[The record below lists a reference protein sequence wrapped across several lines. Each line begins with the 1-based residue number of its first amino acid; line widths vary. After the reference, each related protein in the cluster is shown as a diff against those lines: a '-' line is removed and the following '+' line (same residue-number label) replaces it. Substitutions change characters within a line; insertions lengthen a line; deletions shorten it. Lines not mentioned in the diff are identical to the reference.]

1 MTDFNRIE
9 DLANATAYDV
19 NGDKVGSVQDV
30 YVNDTTGQPDFIT
43 VNHGLFGTGSSIVP
57 LRGHSL
63 RNGDLHLAFPK
74 DRIEDAPDLDDNGH
88 LTTNDQDALYR
99 HYALTET
106 QDVTTYE
113 TGAPAD
119 GVAGAA
125 GYGVEAGAGVP
136 AAGVDADA
144 AGAGVP
150 AAGVG
155 AAAAGVGAGA
165 AGLGAADAGYADGV
179 AGTAGTADAG
189 VAGTDSDELIRSE
202 EQLNVSKDR
211 VESGEVHLRKYV
223 VTETETVEVPVERE
237 EVRIVREPITEADR
251 AAHTGAIGEA
261 EASVTLHEDQ
271 VTVTKESVPVEKVS
285 LETET
290 VRDTETVSE
299 EVRKERFETDG
310 VVTDG
315 VVTDG
320 VVTDGDA
327 DLR

>member
-1 MTDFNRIE
+1 MTNLNRIE

-30 YVNDTTGQPDFIT
+30 YVNDTSGQPDFIS
-43 VNHGLFGTGSSIVP
+43 VNHGLFGTGTSIVP

-63 RNGDLHLAFPK
+63 RDGDLHLAFPK

-99 HYALTET
+99 HYALTEV

-119 GVAGAA
+119 GAVDAGTAGAA
-125 GYGVEAGAGVP
+125 GAG
-136 AAGVDADA
+136 
-144 AGAGVP
+144 

-155 AAAAGVGAGA
+155 AAA

-179 AGTAGTADAG
+179 AGAADAG

-310 VVTDG
+310 I
-315 VVTDG
+315 VTDG

>member
-1 MTDFNRIE
+1 MTNFNRIE

-30 YVNDTTGQPDFIT
+30 YVNDTSGQPDFIS
-43 VNHGLFGTGSSIVP
+43 VNHGLFGTGTSIVP

-63 RNGDLHLAFPK
+63 RDGDLHLAFPK

-99 HYALTET
+99 HYALTEV

-119 GVAGAA
+119 GAAGAGA
-125 GYGVEAGAGVP
+125 GYGED
-136 AAGVDADA
+136 AAG

-179 AGTAGTADAG
+179 AGTADAG

-315 VVTDG
+315 
-320 VVTDGDA
+320 DA

>member
-1 MTDFNRIE
+1 MTNLNRIE

-30 YVNDTTGQPDFIT
+30 YVNDTSGQPDFIS
-43 VNHGLFGTGSSIVP
+43 VNHGLFGTGTSIVP

-63 RNGDLHLAFPK
+63 RDGDLHLAFPK

-99 HYALTET
+99 HYALTEV

-113 TGAPAD
+113 TGAPAEPVD
-119 GVAGAA
+119 GAAGHGVDADAAGAA
-125 GYGVEAGAGVP
+125 GYGVE
-136 AAGVDADA
+136 

-179 AGTAGTADAG
+179 AGTADAG

-315 VVTDG
+315 
-320 VVTDGDA
+320 DA

>member
-1 MTDFNRIE
+1 MTNLNRIE

-30 YVNDTTGQPDFIT
+30 YVNDTSGQPDFIS
-43 VNHGLFGTGSSIVP
+43 VNHGLFGTGTSIVP

-63 RNGDLHLAFPK
+63 RDGDLHLAFPK

-125 GYGVEAGAGVP
+125 G
-136 AAGVDADA
+136 AAG
-144 AGAGVP
+144 

-155 AAAAGVGAGA
+155 AAAAGLGAGA
-165 AGLGAADAGYADGV
+165 ADADCPAAGAA
-179 AGTAGTADAG
+179 
-189 VAGTDSDELIRSE
+189 DSDELIRSE
-202 EQLNVSKDR
+202 EQLNVSTDR
-211 VESGEVHLRKYV
+211 VETGEVHLRKYV

-237 EVRIVREPITEADR
+237 EVRIVREPITDADR
-251 AAHTGAIGEA
+251 AAHTSAIGEA

-315 VVTDG
+315 
-320 VVTDGDA
+320 DA